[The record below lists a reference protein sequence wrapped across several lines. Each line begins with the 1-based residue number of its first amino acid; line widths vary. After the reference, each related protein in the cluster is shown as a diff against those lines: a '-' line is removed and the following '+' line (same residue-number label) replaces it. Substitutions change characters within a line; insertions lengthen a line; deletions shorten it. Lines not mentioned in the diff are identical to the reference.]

1 MKKAL
6 IVLVTV
12 MMTVALLI
20 SCGKDPFFHY
30 VDFDSDGGT
39 SVERQIVF
47 DGEKAVKPAD
57 PTKDGVKFVDWYD
70 GDSVFDF
77 NTAIKGD
84 TVLKA
89 KWSDSGTTPVTP
101 GETTYTVTYYNG
113 TELVETKTFKEN
125 ETVTIRDGADLSNG
139 KLAFA
144 GWSTTQGSETADYM
158 ADSAYA
164 ENKNIT
170 LYAVWSSTITITYKV
185 SGAADVVDEKD
196 VSETVTTRDS
206 SSWTKPTGFDFDGW
220 YTQDK
225 GGGKYFEAGATVT
238 ESLVLY
244 AHWIDEDVTVD
255 GNSVKINSAVTTTAT
270 SVTIP
275 SVYHGVPVTTIPQDG
290 FKGCTSLTEVS
301 FEKAGNITSTDYWAF
316 QGCTSL
322 TKVDLSGTGLTELK
336 YGFFGGCTNL
346 AEVTLPSGLTK
357 IESAAFHSCSAL
369 ESISL
374 PSTLTSIGS
383 DAFNNTGLKS
393 ITIPKSVTVIEGSC
407 FYSCKS
413 LKSIVIN
420 GEIKKLS
427 EHTFQHCNA
436 LESVTLPDT
445 LETIDQMAFENCSSL
460 KAIEIPGSVTTI
472 LANAFTG
479 CTSLTNITINKDKA
493 SGITPPSGKW
503 GATSATVDYADTLRV
518 IFNSDGGSAVP
529 SVYPDSNN
537 KVTAP
542 TAPTKEGYYF
552 AGWLKA
558 DGTFFDFNK
567 DTVTEIITLKAKWV
581 ESFSIGDTGPGGGI
595 IFYINPNYDASSE
608 DAAKN
613 WRYLEAAP
621 TDATAGSDT
630 NGMYQWCS
638 DEDST
643 TALGTGT
650 AIGTGLSNLTKIK
663 DTNDTSKYPAF
674 KACDDYVN
682 NGCYDWF
689 LPSDSELKELKSYF
703 EKNSSIGNFVE
714 DAEYWSS
721 SEASSSY
728 GGVYAYYYTEGK
740 YFPNHNS
747 QPWSSSARVRPC
759 RQF

>member
-336 YGFFGGCTNL
+336 YGFFSGCTNL

-383 DAFNNTGLKS
+383 NAFNNTGLKS

-558 DGTFFDFNK
+558 DGTTFFDFSTE
-567 DTVTEIITLKAKWV
+567 TVTEIITLKAKWV
-581 ESFSIGDTGPGGGI
+581 ESFTVGQKGPAGGI
-595 IFYINPNYDASSE
+595 IIYVAATEQTSTYSE
-608 DAAKN
+608 TEKIQ
-613 WRYLEAAP
+613 WKYLEAAP
-621 TDATAGSDT
+621 TDATDA
-630 NGMYQWCS
+630 NGNVVKYKW
-638 DEDST
+638 
-643 TALGTGT
+643 GT
-650 AIGTGLSNLTKIK
+650 A
-663 DTNDTSKYPAF
+663 NDTFTKRTDIGGGWINTKMISAKGLDTYPAA
-674 KACDDYVN
+674 KACAEYSYGGYD
-682 NGCYDWF
+682 DWF
-689 LPSDSELKELKSYF
+689 LPSYDEAAKIQVNKTAIGNLHTGDDVYWMSSLVDN
-703 EKNSSIGNFVE
+703 NSSGKVYTVNLTSNSWYIGEDRSVE
-714 DAEYWSS
+714 
-721 SEASSSY
+721 
-728 GGVYAYYYTEGK
+728 AY
-740 YFPNHNS
+740 
-747 QPWSSSARVRPC
+747 VRPI
-759 RQF
+759 RAF